1 MGENIAENT
10 IRLMARTKPEK
21 HIKYKESTEGINRL
35 TKEKKKKEKDY
46 EYYFCDYCHDEIRI
60 LDNQKNVDG
69 NVIAS
74 GGIVDLPQT
83 LTRTDKKIRLA
94 LCNKCLRPVVQ
105 QFTDKNMLKDNENH
119 IPRIDWE
126 GELNNDNCKSKKRSN
141 KFW

>member
-1 MGENIAENT
+1 MKEKITEKLT
-10 IRLMARTKPEK
+10 YFMTRTKPEK
-21 HIKYKESTEGINRL
+21 HTKYKESTEGVNRL

-74 GGIVDLPQT
+74 GGIVDLPKT

-94 LCNKCLRPVVQ
+94 LCNKCLQPVVQ
-105 QFTDKNMLKDNENH
+105 QFTDKNMLEDNENH
-119 IPRIDWE
+119 IPRID
-126 GELNNDNCKSKKRSN
+126 
-141 KFW
+141 